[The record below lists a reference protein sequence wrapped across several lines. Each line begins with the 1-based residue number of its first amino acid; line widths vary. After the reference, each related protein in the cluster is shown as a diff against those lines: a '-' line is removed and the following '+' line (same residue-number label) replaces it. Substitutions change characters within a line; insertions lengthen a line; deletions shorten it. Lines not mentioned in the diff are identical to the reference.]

1 MSSPTLSGQ
10 HNGLTMDLRSLDRLK
25 TASGQNAASQ
35 STIKETARQ
44 LEGLFMQELMKSMRA
59 SRP

>member
-10 HNGLTMDLRSLDRLK
+10 NSGLTMDLRSLDRLK
-25 TASGQNAASQ
+25 AASGQNAASQ

-44 LEGLFMQELMKSMRA
+44 LEGLFM
-59 SRP
+59 